1 MVNEIENALT
11 KGDCTTALIHSTRL
25 YESEYSD
32 NKIRMLYVSAQ
43 GCRAGINMYGV
54 YQELTSL
61 SSANPVGEFV
71 RIFPSTTAD
80 SRLQSTWAGLDALQ
94 TVLIP
99 GSVVASA
106 DRTLPN
112 AYNPGSVLLQDL
124 TEEAKIYGFYV
135 SMALIG
141 TAGNRFG
148 NPDSTYN
155 QQSDFTWT
163 TKALV
168 QADTTETACSLAAGL
183 LNFLESAAVIQS
195 KLPAGAASAVGAA
208 LSLLNGVTTAGDLK
222 CQAPVAAG
230 GGGGSAANC
239 ANAKQRVHYR
249 GACAESDLNAA
260 FAAGLVEGLN
270 ALWL

>member
-1 MVNEIENALT
+1 MINEVENALT
-11 KGDCTTALIHSTRL
+11 RGDCTTALIHSTRL

-32 NKIRMLYVSAQ
+32 NRIRMLYVSSQ

-61 SSANPVGEFV
+61 SSANPIGEFV

-106 DRTLPN
+106 DRTEPN
-112 AYNPGSVLLQDL
+112 AYNSGSVLLQDL
-124 TEEAKIYGFYV
+124 TEDAKIYGFYL
-135 SMALIG
+135 SMAMIG

-148 NPDSTYN
+148 NPDTSYN

-163 TKALV
+163 TRALV
-168 QADTTETACSLAAGL
+168 QSDTTGTACSLAAGL

-195 KLPAGAASAVGAA
+195 KLPSSAATAVGSA
-208 LSLLNGVTTAGDLK
+208 LGILSVVTTAGELK
-222 CQAPVAAG
+222 CMAPLAAG
-230 GGGGSAANC
+230 GGAGSAANC
-239 ANAKQRVHYR
+239 ANAKQRLHYR
-249 GACAESDLNAA
+249 GACSESDLNAA
-260 FAAGLVEGLN
+260 FAAGLIEGLN
-270 ALWL
+270 AIWL